1 MMMDKHCIQGYSS
14 FTGNGP
20 RKGWR
25 TPLNIIN
32 DSEQR
37 DSETGYGY
45 FGARYMDHE
54 LMTMWLSVDPL
65 ADKYPSLT
73 PFHYCRW
80 NPLSRIDS
88 DGKMDSLY
96 LCGSDKMKKDALIFM
111 QNQCGNLKLSEK
123 DGFVSYTGE
132 PKTEK
137 EKYIANLISDKTIY
151 VELWL
156 KEDNILPNKK
166 QINEGGGAYGG
177 NYFIYD
183 NKDSKEIEY
192 VWATQY
198 INVKQAKKVNQY
210 GLVFWHEAAEA
221 YESALLSREK
231 KVESPTNTDSPD
243 CNYRV
248 AHKNASK
255 LFPGDVIIE
264 NVQYHIY
271 SL

>member
-1 MMMDKHCIQGYSS
+1 
-14 FTGNGP
+14 
-20 RKGWR
+20 
-25 TPLNIIN
+25 
-32 DSEQR
+32 
-37 DSETGYGY
+37 
-45 FGARYMDHE
+45 
-54 LMTMWLSVDPL
+54 
-65 ADKYPSLT
+65 
-73 PFHYCRW
+73 
-80 NPLSRIDS
+80 
-88 DGKMDSLY
+88 
-96 LCGSDKMKKDALIFM
+96 MKKDALIFM
-111 QNQCGNLKLSEK
+111 QNQCVNLKLSEK

-198 INVKQAKKVNQY
+198 INVKQAKKVNQN

-221 YESALLSREK
+221 YESALLSRK
-231 KVESPTNTDSPD
+231 KRWNLQQILIVQT
-243 CNYRV
+243 
-248 AHKNASK
+248 
-255 LFPGDVIIE
+255 VIIE
-264 NVQYHIY
+264 KPIKMRQNYFPGMSLLKMASTIFIVYNNENITITKYLFGIVHTQYLLD
-271 SL
+271 SGQLLFCPS

>member
-1 MMMDKHCIQGYSS
+1 MIKNGIQDSVA
-14 FTGNGP
+14 FTG
-20 RKGWR
+20 KEKDAE
-25 TPLNIIN
+25 I
-32 DSEQR
+32 
-37 DSETGYGY
+37 GYGY

-80 NPLSRIDS
+80 NSLSRIDS

-198 INVKQAKKVNQY
+198 INVKQAKKVNQN

-221 YESALLSREK
+221 YESALLSRKK

-243 CNYRV
+243 CNYRE
-248 AHKNASK
+248 AHNNASK

-264 NVQYHIY
+264 NGQYHIY